1 MTGRPAPSTSH
12 DARRRRWAF
21 CPLCGHEQVDLLASS
36 VREPEEALCPDRCA
50 TAWQALAAVRSWES
64 GSHELAMRRRAESEA
79 HEPHAPPLSELLR
92 RRWKEGDW
100 TVLPDEVLAKLP

>member
-1 MTGRPAPSTSH
+1 
-12 DARRRRWAF
+12 
-21 CPLCGHEQVDLLASS
+21 
-36 VREPEEALCPDRCA
+36 
-50 TAWQALAAVRSWES
+50 
-64 GSHELAMRRRAESEA
+64 MRRRAESEA